1 MSAIIEKIVLSNIIM
16 PPDFADGIKLIPSSG
31 TVLGGTA
38 VRIITPCVGEP
49 LNIKCRFRQIIVDGF
64 YFKANQQFLCV
75 TPEANNHRVGQER
88 FFLTFTDGGDRV
100 TRKSKFYRSESY
112 FQCIHSSIIRAHIR
126 FLSLPP
132 SLSQS
137 YIHCIAIYDRNVS
150 FYSGGQ
156 LPVPFKTTITLYWN
170 PDFISLSNPQNYH
183 VNIKLYELTSQNG
196 ALEEVKRPE
205 PWPIVPN
212 AGSATVKVPKI
223 YGSTRAVILAYFQ
236 VTLAATE
243 TMDIRQ
249 KFPTVIP
256 TQWIFV
262 MLADISPSLITQ
274 CKLWLENEPDGTTL
288 MGYVQPCPP
297 REDQASGSNSNFEK
311 EDFVEC
317 FVAGEDI
324 EKALN
329 HNFYHR
335 NANVC
340 YTQRT
345 LE

>member
-1 MSAIIEKIVLSNIIM
+1 MSSIIIEKIVLSNIIM

-38 VRIITPCVGEP
+38 VRIITPCVRDP
-49 LNIKCRFRQIIVDGF
+49 QNIKCRFGNRIVEGSYIISD
-64 YFKANQQFLCV
+64 QQFLCV
-75 TPEANNHRVGQER
+75 TPEARNYKVGQER
-88 FFLTFTDGGDRV
+88 FVLTFTDGGKSV
-100 TRKSKFYRSESY
+100 TQKSKFYRSESY
-112 FQCIHSSIIRAHIR
+112 SQCTHPIIIRAHLIP
-126 FLSLPP
+126 LSPSL

-150 FYSGGQ
+150 FDSRGR
-156 LPVPFKTTITLYWN
+156 LPIPFKTESITLYWN
-170 PDFISLSNPQNYH
+170 PDFISSTNPQNYH
-183 VNIKLYELTSQNG
+183 VNIKLYELTPQNG
-196 ALEEVKRPE
+196 VRREIKSLLTS
-205 PWPIVPN
+205 VPN
-212 AGSATVKVPKI
+212 SGSATVKVPKI

-249 KFPTVIP
+249 KFPTEIP

-274 CKLWLENEPDGTTL
+274 CKLWLENEPAGTTL
-288 MGYVQPCPP
+288 MGYVEPCPP

-311 EDFVEC
+311 EDFVQC

-329 HNFYHR
+329 HDFYHR

-345 LE
+345 LR